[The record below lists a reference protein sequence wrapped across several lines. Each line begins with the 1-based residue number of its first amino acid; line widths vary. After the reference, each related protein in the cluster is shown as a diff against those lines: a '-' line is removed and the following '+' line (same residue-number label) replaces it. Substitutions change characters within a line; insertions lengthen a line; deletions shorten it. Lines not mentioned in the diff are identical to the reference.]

1 MLLRFKQREVNLF
14 LLFKYHLN
22 RHADGHGLGIDIDDL
37 SAESQARLLLEFHSS
52 ENIRYGQIWYPR
64 HMVDGKGCHGGLAGY
79 RFRSDVPAMTGR
91 AHGHGGV
98 NVSMAGLA
106 PIDHQAA

>member
-1 MLLRFKQREVNLF
+1 MLLRFKQGEINLF

-64 HMVDGKGCHGGLAGY
+64 NMVDGKGCHGGLARYG
-79 RFRSDVPAMTGR
+79 FRGDVPAMTGR

-98 NVSMAGLA
+98 NVSMTGLA
-106 PIDHQAA
+106 PVDHQAP